1 MASFIRSVEKKKP
14 AEIPPE
20 DSRKVLLLCEA
31 ALKSSQSGKPIKI
44 KN

>member
-1 MASFIRSVEKKKP
+1 MASFIHSVERKKP

-31 ALKSSQSGKPIKI
+31 ALESSQSGKPVRIT
-44 KN
+44 N